1 MITAKR
7 LLGILLTRQIGIF
20 KISPLSEKLVIIS
33 FKGDIIL
40 IAYIIC

>member
-1 MITAKR
+1 MITLKR
-7 LLGILLTRQIGIF
+7 LLGILLTRQTGIF

-40 IAYIIC
+40 RTYRIF